1 MVHIWDATGS
11 FGLRGTIDHSLGSV
25 YSLAVTRH
33 FIIVGRFFTLLT
45 SSFSGRRFV
54 CNTKRLSVFL
64 ITPCMDCWSMARV
77 TPPSP
82 PMKGAKTSWLVRCP
96 GSSSRRG
103 PCVVFL
109 GTTLLSQCSTSPRC
123 TNEYYPRVETTTMS
137 TWRHKRGTS
146 FSWTMSC
153 KLLFFL
159 SFHFLRTRF
168 SIKRLFCFLCLITLP
183 TLPPLT
189 GTYNQNIHVYDVNS
203 YQSIKALVGHIGTV
217 TGLAPAVAGKLLFSA
232 SYDTTVQVQ
241 SRDTFIVTAKY

>member
-1 MVHIWDATGS
+1 MVSALPW
-11 FGLRGTIDHSLGSV
+11 F
-25 YSLAVTRH
+25 
-33 FIIVGRFFTLLT
+33 
-45 SSFSGRRFV
+45 
-54 CNTKRLSVFL
+54 KLSPG
-64 ITPCMDCWSMARV
+64 TPC
-77 TPPSP
+77 
-82 PMKGAKTSWLVRCP
+82 
-96 GSSSRRG
+96 
-103 PCVVFL
+103 CVL
-109 GTTLLSQCSTSPRC
+109 GYDTTFAVLHFTQVYKWVLA
-123 TNEYYPRVETTTMS
+123 RVETTTMS